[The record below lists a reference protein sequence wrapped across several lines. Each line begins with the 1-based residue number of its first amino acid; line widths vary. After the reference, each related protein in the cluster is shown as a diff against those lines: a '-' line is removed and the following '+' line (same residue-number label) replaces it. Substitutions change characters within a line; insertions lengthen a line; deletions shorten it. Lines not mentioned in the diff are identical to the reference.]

1 MQSTDHKENM
11 KRVKSLVQK
20 LAVCGLALAMVS
32 PLAAQNMGQGSAKV
46 VRIKG
51 SARYTTG
58 NNVWQ
63 PLSVGAV
70 VKPGTVIQT
79 SAEKG
84 AYLDLVLGD
93 ADSPVPRTMG
103 AAAAASSSDSR
114 SYTPNADQNIVR
126 LFENTILSVDKL
138 AFTQTG
144 AETVTETQLDL
155 QRGRIFG
162 NVKKASAL
170 SKYEVKMPNGVAG
183 IRGTIYNLS
192 ASGVVQVLVGSV
204 VLAYV
209 GADGNVVTQVVMG
222 GQQFDSRSGQITP
235 IPDFDKKELVKLA
248 KESRVGPNTPP
259 TTFTVD
265 HTIYYVS
272 PTLGQN
278 GAGNGPPPDDG
289 GKGD

>member
-1 MQSTDHKENM
+1 M
-11 KRVKSLVQK
+11 KQVKSLVQK

-32 PLAAQNMGQGSAKV
+32 PLAAQHTGQGSAKV

-63 PLSVGAV
+63 PLSVGSI
-70 VKPGTVIQT
+70 VKPGTLIQT

-93 ADSPVPRTMG
+93 GETPIPRTMG
-103 AAAAASSSDSR
+103 AAASSSDSR
-114 SYTPNADQNIVR
+114 SYTPNVDQNIVR
-126 LFENTILSVDKL
+126 LFENTILQVDKL
-138 AFTQTG
+138 AIIETG
-144 AETVTETQLDL
+144 ADTVTETQLDL

-162 NVKKASAL
+162 NVKKMSQA
-170 SKYEVKMPNGVAG
+170 SKYEVKLPNGVAG
-183 IRGTIYNLS
+183 IRGTVYNIT

-222 GQQFDSRSGQITP
+222 GQQFDSRTGQITP
-235 IPDFDKKELVKLA
+235 ISSGDLAELTRIS
-248 KESRVGPNTPP
+248 KESRVGPYAPP

-272 PTLGQN
+272 PTLGNN
-278 GAGNGPPPDDG
+278 GGNGGPPPGD

>member
-1 MQSTDHKENM
+1 M
-11 KRVKSLVQK
+11 KRVQSIVQR
-20 LAVCGLALAMVS
+20 LALCGLALAMVS
-32 PLAAQNMGQGSAKV
+32 PLAAQNMGHGAAKV

-70 VKPGTVIQT
+70 VRPGTVIQT

-93 ADSPVPRTMG
+93 GEAPLPRPV
-103 AAAAASSSDSR
+103 AAAASASANSR
-114 SYTPNADQNIVR
+114 SYTPNVEQNIVR
-126 LFENTILSVDKL
+126 LFENTILQVDKL
-138 AFTQTG
+138 SSMETG
-144 AETVTETQLDL
+144 ADTITETQLDL

-162 NVKKASAL
+162 NVKKMSAA
-170 SKYEVKMPNGVAG
+170 SKYEVKLPNGVAG
-183 IRGTIYNLS
+183 IRGTIYNLD

-204 VLAYV
+204 VIAYV

-222 GQQFDSRSGQITP
+222 GQQFDAKSGQITP
-235 IPDFDKKELVKLA
+235 IPNFVQKDLVKIA

-259 TTFTVD
+259 TTFNVD
-265 HTIYYVS
+265 HTIYFVS
-272 PTLGQN
+272 PTAGKN
-278 GAGNGPPPDDG
+278 GNAGPPIGDG
-289 GKGD
+289 GE